1 MANTSEVK
9 HLITDSFGFLFEPE
23 LLEEIIS
30 VGKVHNVSTGELFM
44 DIGQAITHIPLLI
57 EGNVKIM
64 REDAEGRELLLYF
77 LERGDTC
84 AMSLS
89 CCMGNKK
96 SDIRAIAEEDTTLIM
111 IPVEHMDKWLQKYRS
126 WRNFIF
132 DSYQIR
138 LNELMETLDSVAFL
152 RMDERLLK
160 YLNDK
165 VKITGS
171 TILNSTHQDIASDM
185 NTSRVV
191 ISRLM
196 KQLEKQGKVK
206 IGRNKL
212 ELLNF

>member
-1 MANTSEVK
+1 MQNTTEIRKMVEESY
-9 HLITDSFGFLFEPE
+9 GFLFEPE
-23 LLEEIIS
+23 LIEEIIAHGTLHE
-30 VGKVHNVSTGELFM
+30 VAAGELFM
-44 DIGQAITHIPLLI
+44 DLGQTIKHIPLLI
-57 EGNVKIM
+57 KGSVKIM
-64 REDAEGRELLLYF
+64 REDAEGHELLLYF

-111 IPVEHMDKWLQKYRS
+111 IPVENMDQWLQKYRS

-132 DSYQIR
+132 DSYQVR
-138 LNELMETLDSVAFL
+138 LNELMETMDSVAFL

-165 VKITGS
+165 VKLTGN
-171 TILNSTHQDIASDM
+171 TVLNSTHQDIANDL

-196 KQLEKQGKVK
+196 KQLEKQGKLK
-206 IGRNKL
+206 MGRNKL

>member
-1 MANTSEVK
+1 MVNTSEVK
-9 HLITDSFGFLFEPE
+9 QLVTDSFGFLFEPE

-30 VGKVHNVSTGELFM
+30 VGKAYHVAAGELFM
-44 DIGQAITHIPLLI
+44 DIGQGISHIPLLI
-57 EGNVKIM
+57 EGSVKIM

-138 LNELMETLDSVAFL
+138 LNELMETLDSVAFM

-171 TILNSTHQDIASDM
+171 TTLNSTHQDIASDM

>member
-1 MANTSEVK
+1 MVNTSEVK
-9 HLITDSFGFLFEPE
+9 QLVTDSFGFLFEPE

-30 VGKVHNVSTGELFM
+30 VGKAYHVATGELFM

-64 REDAEGRELLLYF
+64 RENAEGHELLLYF

-171 TILNSTHQDIASDM
+171 TTLNSTHQDIASDM

-212 ELLNF
+212 EVLNF

>member
-1 MANTSEVK
+1 MISTAEVK
-9 HLITDSFGFLFEPE
+9 HLIADSFGFLFEPE

-30 VGKVHNVSTGELFM
+30 IGKVHHVAAGELFM
-44 DIGQAITHIPLLI
+44 DIGQSISHIPLLI

-64 REDAEGRELLLYF
+64 RENAEGHELLIYF

-96 SDIRAIAEEDTTLIM
+96 SDIRAVAEEDTTLIM
-111 IPVEHMDKWLQKYRS
+111 IAVEHMDKWLQKYRS

>member
-1 MANTSEVK
+1 
-9 HLITDSFGFLFEPE
+9 
-23 LLEEIIS
+23 
-30 VGKVHNVSTGELFM
+30 
-44 DIGQAITHIPLLI
+44 
-57 EGNVKIM
+57 
-64 REDAEGRELLLYF
+64 
-77 LERGDTC
+77 
-84 AMSLS
+84 
-89 CCMGNKK
+89 
-96 SDIRAIAEEDTTLIM
+96 
-111 IPVEHMDKWLQKYRS
+111 MDKWLQKYRS

-171 TILNSTHQDIASDM
+171 TTLNSTHQDIASDM

-212 ELLNF
+212 EVLNF